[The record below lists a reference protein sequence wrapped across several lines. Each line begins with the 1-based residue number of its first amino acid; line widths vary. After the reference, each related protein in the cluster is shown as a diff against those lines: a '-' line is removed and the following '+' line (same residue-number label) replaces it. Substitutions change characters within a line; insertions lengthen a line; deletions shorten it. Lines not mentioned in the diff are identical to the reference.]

1 MVRKKA
7 EQFEEALKSLE
18 KIVEKLERG
27 DLPLDDSLA
36 AFTEGIRLVQFC
48 HKKLE
53 EAESK
58 VQMLL
63 KNEQGEWAETPF
75 DDAAAAESN
84 DDRAGG

>member
-7 EQFEEALKSLE
+7 EQFEEALKNLE

-27 DLPLDDSLA
+27 DLLLEDSLA

-63 KNEQGEWAETPF
+63 KNEQGEWAGVSF
-75 DDAAAAESN
+75 DDAAAAETT

>member
-7 EQFEEALKSLE
+7 EQFEEALKNLE
-18 KIVEKLERG
+18 KIVGKLERG
-27 DLPLDDSLA
+27 DLPLEDSLT

-63 KNEQGEWAETPF
+63 KNEQGGWSITPLG
-75 DDAAAAESN
+75 AAATEESA
-84 DDRAGG
+84 DSDIRI

>member
-7 EQFEEALKSLE
+7 EQFEEALKNLE

-27 DLPLDDSLA
+27 DLPLEDSLA

-53 EAESK
+53 EAENK

-63 KNEQGEWAETPF
+63 KNEQGEWSGTPF
-75 DDAAAAESN
+75 DDAAAGETP
-84 DDRAGG
+84 DDRAAG

>member
-7 EQFEEALKSLE
+7 EQFEEALKNLE

-27 DLPLDDSLA
+27 DLPLEDSLA

-63 KNEQGEWAETPF
+63 KNEQGEWAGAPF
-75 DDAAAAESN
+75 DDAVAAETAE
-84 DDRAGG
+84 DRAGG